1 MGHIKLLCIF
11 RMEESAPDG
20 NIEVATNIESSGSN
34 VTCKDASQVK
44 YRQTLIM

>member
-20 NIEVATNIESSGSN
+20 NIAADNMESSGSN